1 MMSAVLAGLVVLIGL
16 VVLGFAA
23 VGVRTTYRQG
33 RRRGPTTGYP
43 TPEAQISEISR
54 RAQTAM
60 FEDVLRHLQERY
72 WRDPGPRS

>member
-1 MMSAVLAGLVVLIGL
+1 MSWLIAGLVVLVGL

-23 VGVRTTYRQG
+23 VGVWTVLRYVRE
-33 RRRGPTTGYP
+33 RRSASASL

-60 FEDVLRHLQERY
+60 FDEVLRQLHDRY
-72 WRDPGPRS
+72 WREPRARP